1 MFTVKGYWTEMEM
14 ALHQKSIVVIIIF
27 HRSQPSPH
35 SWYSVRQRGNGVL
48 ISWVQLLVTQRSKR
62 KVFFV
67 FFECQ
72 ISNLQLGTFW
82 RARFPHSPID
92 INYVYNTRLKLYAWS
107 VRKCF
112 PISCHRNNNLTHE
125 RNIKKKAMRI
135 SPFCTVLSRAV
146 CCICT
151 ANDDEK

>member
-1 MFTVKGYWTEMEM
+1 M
-14 ALHQKSIVVIIIF
+14 
-27 HRSQPSPH
+27 
-35 SWYSVRQRGNGVL
+35 
-48 ISWVQLLVTQRSKR
+48 TQRSKR

-151 ANDDEK
+151 ANDAEKYGRGFLESNLIRQPYFFFPRMYRKTVKLFLIGERVNQSEALLYK